1 MNMKR
6 LMVLVAAV
14 AMMAIGCGGAPFA
27 EVSSADEGH
36 SEIGEAGALSDPP
49 PGVDAGAL
57 VNVAPETGAP
67 EAQADEPAVDAGPV
81 AVSDAA
87 SKDAGQP
94 EVNKF
99 PGSPYGPASCRGSA
113 DCVSDTEFD
122 IYYDGSSTIALVCRA
137 PEDNSN
143 LLVGATQ
150 CVPAEDVAH
159 GSVALCL
166 SGLDCGG
173 YACVTQSCSV
183 GTYAPYDGGDIVEVG
198 VASILV
204 SYCQGVGTVP
214 AGCH

>member
-36 SEIGEAGALSDPP
+36 SKIGEAGALSDPP

-99 PGSPYGPASCRGSA
+99 PGSPYGPALCRGSA

-122 IYYDGSSTIALVCRA
+122 FDGSVGSIALICRA
-137 PEDNSN
+137 GQDNTHILTGS
-143 LLVGATQ
+143 TQ
-150 CVPAEDVAH
+150 CAPTEDVGGNAL
-159 GSVALCL
+159 LCL
-166 SGLDCGG
+166 SDLDCGG
-173 YACVTQSCSV
+173 YSCVTQHCSV
-183 GTYAPYDGGDIVEVG
+183 ATFAPYDGGDAVEIG
-198 VASILV
+198 VVPLLV
-204 SYCQGVGTVP
+204 SYCQGVGTAP
-214 AGCH
+214 AGCSN